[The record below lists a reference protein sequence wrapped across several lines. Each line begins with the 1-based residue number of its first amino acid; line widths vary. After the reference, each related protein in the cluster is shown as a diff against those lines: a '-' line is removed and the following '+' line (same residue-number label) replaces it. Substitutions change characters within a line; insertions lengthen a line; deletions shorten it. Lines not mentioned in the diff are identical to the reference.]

1 MSALALALYLTG
13 AGAVAV
19 DDMQRRPPPPLAP
32 VLIAPPPPTY
42 YYPPA
47 PRPPAPPVPPS
58 WRPVPPQRAR
68 ANLGAYFS
76 VDDYPAAALRG
87 NEQGMSA
94 FRLTIGTNGR
104 VSDCVITQSSG
115 SAALDAA
122 TCRILRSRARYLP
135 ARDAAGNLTTGSD
148 SGRVTWRLPDDD
160 PHERAGVPIPATM
173 AALRAPFQ
181 SFVTVRDYPAAA
193 LRAHGQ
199 GVSRVHVVIGMIGRV
214 IACDID
220 RPSGSPAL
228 DAAAC
233 RIVRERARYTPA
245 RNAAGA
251 FVCDVDWGEIAWRP
265 PPARRLPRGGPAEAA
280 PPPIETQLAPGAC
293 PGRTP

>member
-1 MSALALALYLTG
+1 MSALALAMYLTG

-19 DDMQRRPPPPLAP
+19 DDMQRRRLPPQP
-32 VLIAPPPPTY
+32 VPILVAPPPPTY

-47 PRPPAPPVPPS
+47 PAPPAPSS
-58 WRPVPPQRAR
+58 WRPVPSQRAR
-68 ANLGAYFS
+68 ANLNSYFS

-122 TCRILRSRARYLP
+122 TCRILRSRARYVP
-135 ARDAAGNLTTGSD
+135 ARDAAGNPAPGTD

-181 SFVTVRDYPAAA
+181 SYVTARDYPAAA
-193 LRAHGQ
+193 LRAQ

-251 FVCDVDWGEIAWRP
+251 FVCDVDWGEIVWRPP

-280 PPPIETQLAPGAC
+280 PSPIETQLAPGAC